1 MSERYPLPPDGIAT
15 TKNIKVALR
24 AWMNHAES
32 LADLAHERLV
42 DALNTEGKRRQMHLQ
57 AERLAQALRLA
68 LGNPDQLYTKGTEG
82 PHEALKAYEWT
93 THDSLWNGP

>member
-24 AWMNHAES
+24 AWMKHAEG
-32 LADLAHERLV
+32 LADLAHERLMQAL
-42 DALNTEGKRRQMHLQ
+42 DADGKRNGMRLQ

-68 LGNPDQLYTKGTEG
+68 LGNPDQLYAKGTEG
-82 PHEALKAYEWT
+82 PHEALKAYEWA
-93 THDSLWNGP
+93 THDSLWEGP